1 MPRHTA
7 AGLALAVA
15 LVVAVLDQASKAWA
29 RIALH
34 PGHEISVISGWL
46 WFRLE
51 RNTGATFGLLSGHNW
66 LFIAFSFV
74 VVLAV
79 VILVL
84 RRNPVD
90 PLGVGALGAIA
101 GGGSSNLLDRVRFG
115 GVTDFIEIHLWPTN
129 FNLADAAIRIGVVMF
144 ILALLLELR
153 RARRPGSI

>member
-1 MPRHTA
+1 MQPFTFSRVLVLADCILA
-7 AGLALAVA
+7 AVLAV
-15 LVVAVLDQASKAWA
+15 VLLLGSTSLSLSTA
-29 RIALH
+29 I
-34 PGHEISVISGWL
+34 GWV
-46 WFRLE
+46 F
-51 RNTGATFGLLSGHNW
+51 
-66 LFIAFSFV
+66 

>member
-1 MPRHTA
+1 M
-7 AGLALAVA
+7 
-15 LVVAVLDQASKAWA
+15 
-29 RIALH
+29 
-34 PGHEISVISGWL
+34 
-46 WFRLE
+46 
-51 RNTGATFGLLSGHNW
+51 
-66 LFIAFSFV
+66 
-74 VVLAV
+74 
-79 VILVL
+79 L

-90 PLGVGALGAIA
+90 PLGAGALGAIA